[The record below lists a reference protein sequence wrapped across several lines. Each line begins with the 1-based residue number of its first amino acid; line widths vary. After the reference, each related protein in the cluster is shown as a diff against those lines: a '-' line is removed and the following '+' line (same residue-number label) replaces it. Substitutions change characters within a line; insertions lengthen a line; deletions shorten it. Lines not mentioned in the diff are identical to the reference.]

1 MFRIVLVPLDGSL
14 AAERAA
20 KLGLALAT
28 PGRSKVVLLRVPVPE
43 EMLVRSAQ
51 PGVTGWDL
59 LWPDQVAQRAYE
71 EAESYLKQA
80 RQRLTQTGV
89 EVAQRIEPG
98 EVAQVICDVAEEERA
113 DLIVLTLRGRSGISS
128 WVPGNVAERALR
140 RACCPVLLL
149 RGGEVIRHVLIPLD
163 GSTLAERALVP
174 GLDLARTL
182 GARVT
187 LLQAVELLALGR
199 HADGVEGEKD
209 VEPSAFGR
217 GLRYLERV
225 AAGCESPGTRLDLEV
240 VPDDAA
246 SAILDFARQASVDL
260 IAMATHG
267 RTGLSRWVYG
277 SVAESVLRGSEG
289 SLLVVPPGRRRE
301 PGRPVLG

>member
-1 MFRIVLVPLDGSL
+1 MFRTVLVPLDGST

-20 KLGLALAT
+20 RIALALAT
-28 PGRSKVVLLRVPVPE
+28 PGRTKIILLRVPVPE

-51 PGVTGWDL
+51 AGVTGWDL
-59 LWPDQVAQRAYE
+59 LWPDQVAERAYL

-80 RQRLTQTGV
+80 RPRLTRKGV
-89 EVAQRIEPG
+89 ELANRIEPG
-98 EVAQVICDVAEEERA
+98 EVAQVICEVAEEERA
-113 DLIVLTLRGRSGISS
+113 DLIALTLRGRSGISS

-149 RGGEVIRHVLIPLD
+149 RDCEAIRHVLIPLD
-163 GSTLAERALVP
+163 GSTLAERALGP
-174 GLDLARTL
+174 GLDLARRL
-182 GARVT
+182 KARVT
-187 LLQAVELLALGR
+187 LLQVVGLLVLDRGS
-199 HADGVEGEKD
+199 GEGEAGSGAGA
-209 VEPSAFGR
+209 SAFGR
-217 GLRYLERV
+217 ALRYLEGV
-225 AAGCESPGTRLDLEV
+225 AAECESPGGALEMQV
-240 VPDDAA
+240 VPGEAA
-246 SAILDFARQASVDL
+246 GAILDFARQAGVDL

-289 SLLVVPPGRRRE
+289 SLLVVPPARRRE

>member
-1 MFRIVLVPLDGSL
+1 MFRTVLVPLDGSS
-14 AAERAA
+14 AAEGAA
-20 KLGLALAT
+20 KTALALAT
-28 PGRSKVVLLRVPVPE
+28 PGRTKIVLLRVPVPE

-59 LWPDQVAQRAYE
+59 LWPDQVAERAYQ

-80 RQRLTQTGV
+80 HPRLTRTGV
-89 EVAQRIEPG
+89 ELAYRIEPG
-98 EVAQVICDVAEEERA
+98 EVAQVICEVAEEERA
-113 DLIVLTLRGRSGISS
+113 DLIALTLRGRSGISS

-149 RGGEVIRHVLIPLD
+149 RGVEPIRHVLIPLD
-163 GSTLAERALVP
+163 GSSLAERALGP
-174 GLDLARTL
+174 GLDLARKL

-187 LLQAVELLALGR
+187 LLQAVELLALDR
-199 HADGVEGEKD
+199 HAGVGE
-209 VEPSAFGR
+209 GR
-217 GLRYLERV
+217 GDVAPSPFGLALRYLEGV
-225 AAGCESPGTRLDLEV
+225 AARLEAAGTPLEVEV
-240 VPDDAA
+240 VPDEAA
-246 SAILDFARQASVDL
+246 GAILDFAREAGVDL

-289 SLLVVPPGRRRE
+289 SLLMVPPGRRRE